1 MRIGVVGNP
10 RYEALGS
17 VLKRIVRF
25 GDAGGHTLF
34 VEDELGDLWVGKGDG
49 LRPDTDLDLL
59 VTFGGDGTL
68 LRGARFVGGR
78 DIPILAVNLGR
89 IGFLTTVTAEEFE
102 AALAAF
108 ADGEFRLE
116 PRFILDSRIVRA
128 NGSEVPCQHALN
140 DVVVHKGGSARI
152 IRLALFVDDEE
163 VGQYT
168 ADGMI
173 VATPAGS
180 TAYSLSAGG
189 PVLMPDVDAMVITP
203 VSPHT
208 MRVRP
213 IVVAASSLVRMEVRP
228 SRGDQILVS
237 LDGQVG
243 GELHRD
249 DRVLVTRSALAVN
262 LVRLEPDGFF
272 SRMRRKLEW
281 GDLTDRERLD
291 GAD

>member
-1 MRIGVVGNP
+1 MKIGVVGNP
-10 RYEALGS
+10 RYAALRG
-17 VLKRIVRF
+17 VLERIARF
-25 GDAGGHTLF
+25 GDTGGHTLV
-34 VEDELGDLWVGKGDG
+34 VERELGELWTGTGPALGV
-49 LRPDTDLDLL
+49 DTDLDLL

-68 LRGARFVGGR
+68 LRGARLLNGR

-89 IGFLTTVTAEEFE
+89 IGFLTTATADELE
-102 AALAAF
+102 AALGAF
-108 ADGEFRLE
+108 AGGDYRLE
-116 PRFILDSRIVRA
+116 SRFTLDSRIVRA
-128 NGSEVPCQHALN
+128 DDSETPCQHALN

-173 VATPAGS
+173 VSTPAGS

-189 PVLMPDVDAMVITP
+189 PVLLPDVEAMVITP
-203 VSPHT
+203 VCPHT

-213 IVVAASSLVRMEVRP
+213 VVVAASSLVRMEVRP
-228 SRGDQILVS
+228 SRGDQVLVS
-237 LDGQVG
+237 VDGQIG
-243 GELHRD
+243 GELEPG

-272 SRMRRKLEW
+272 GRMRRKLEW